1 MPTKEKTLTDA
12 DRTTLKAIM
21 DRLIPAVDDLSGAG
35 SMGLAQEAERIAGK
49 VPRLQESAVKVLG
62 AVSLDMRSHAR
73 GGFQALSPESQDESI
88 REVESTMPA
97 DFANFLEMVYLAYY
111 SDSRV
116 HRRIGWH
123 GRPPQPEGYQ
133 MARFDEAILENVR
146 KRQPFWR
153 RA

>member
-1 MPTKEKTLTDA
+1 MTLTDA
-12 DRTTLKAIM
+12 GRTTLKAIM
-21 DRLIPAVDDLSGAG
+21 DRLIPAVDDLPGAG
-35 SMGLAQEAERIAGK
+35 SMGLAQEAERIAGMI
-49 VPRLQESAVKVLG
+49 PRLQESAVKVLG

-73 GGFQALSPESQDESI
+73 GGFQALAPESQDESI

>member
-1 MPTKEKTLTDA
+1 MPAKEKALTDA
-12 DRTTLKAIM
+12 GRTTLKAIM
-21 DRLIPAVDDLSGAG
+21 DRLIPAVDDLPGAG
-35 SMGLAQEAERIAGK
+35 SMGLAQEAERIAGMI
-49 VPRLQESAVKVLG
+49 PRLQESAVKVLG

-73 GGFQALSPESQDESI
+73 GGFQALTPESQDESI

-133 MARFDEAILENVR
+133 MAGFDEAILENVR
-146 KRQPFWR
+146 RRQPFWR

>member
-21 DRLIPAVDDLSGAG
+21 DRLVPAVDDLPGAG

-62 AVSLDMRSHAR
+62 AVSVDMRSHAR
-73 GGFQALSPESQDESI
+73 GGFQALGPESQDESI
-88 REVESTMPA
+88 REVESTIPA

-123 GRPPQPEGYQ
+123 GRPPQPAGYQ
-133 MARFDEAILENVR
+133 MAQFDEAILENVR

-153 RA
+153 KA